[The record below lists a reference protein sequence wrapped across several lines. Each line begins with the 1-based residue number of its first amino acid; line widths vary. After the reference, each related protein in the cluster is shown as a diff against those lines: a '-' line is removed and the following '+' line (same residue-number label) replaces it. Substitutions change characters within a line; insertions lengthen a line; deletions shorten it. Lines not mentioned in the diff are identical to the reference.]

1 MHLKKVVS
9 LTNSYFLMLCVMGAL
24 AILSST
30 MAKNPVLNPFAVSL
44 GTPTDLMG
52 IIAAASTI
60 PGILV
65 SLPVAS
71 LSDFFGRKKMLIFS
85 AFIFASA
92 PFLYLLVTAWWQLAL
107 VRFYHGFATAI
118 FVPVAEA
125 LVAEQFPDK
134 RGERISAFNSAT
146 YVGRGTAPF
155 LGGLYS
161 LLQVMVFILYI

>member
-65 SLPVAS
+65 SLQQLLS
-71 LSDFFGRKKMLIFS
+71 LTFSAGRKCLYFLHS
-85 AFIFASA
+85 FLRLHPFFIF
-92 PFLYLLVTAWWQLAL
+92 L
-107 VRFYHGFATAI
+107 
-118 FVPVAEA
+118 
-125 LVAEQFPDK
+125 
-134 RGERISAFNSAT
+134 
-146 YVGRGTAPF
+146 
-155 LGGLYS
+155 
-161 LLQVMVFILYI
+161 